1 MINTI
6 ELEKRW
12 LRYKTKIYRSLFFII
27 FFVLSIPYLSYYLF
41 QQYTLIIAKEK
52 IVKEKNIS
60 KVNRDDEQ
68 MNLKGE
74 LRPKVENKVENI
86 NDVVLTPSIPI
97 IDFNNEKQMDRV
109 SEKKKIEQNRV
120 EDKKNE
126 QEKAEK
132 SRVEKKQAYRQRIAK
147 LRALKR
153 KRASEKKLS
162 KRKLSEKKFSEK
174 RKLIKAKGSSALTS
188 RDLGVVNGM
197 DIDRKESKKIT
208 FHTTSNNYLSIM
220 KRKFEKNKNSRE
232 AILIAKVYYKA
243 GNYVESEK
251 WALIAN
257 NLDKNSEESWFL
269 FAKSKV
275 KLGKKREALKI
286 LISYHKKT
294 KSLQAKEL
302 INKIQS
308 RSI

>member
-27 FFVLSIPYLSYYLF
+27 FFVLAIPYLSYYLF
-41 QQYTLIIAKEK
+41 QQYTLIIKKEK
-52 IVKEKNIS
+52 IVKEKNVS
-60 KVNRDDEQ
+60 KVERDDEQ
-68 MNLKGE
+68 LNVKGA
-74 LRPKVENKVENI
+74 LTPKVENI
-86 NDVVLTPSIPI
+86 NDVLLAPSIPI

-109 SEKKKIEQNRV
+109 AEKKKIEQNRV
-120 EDKKNE
+120 EEKKIE

-132 SRVEKKQAYRQRIAK
+132 SRLEKKQAYRQRIAK

-153 KRASEKKLS
+153 KRASEKKS
-162 KRKLSEKKFSEK
+162 SEK

-188 RDLGVVNGM
+188 SDLGVVNGR
-197 DIDRKESKKIT
+197 DIDRQESKKIT
-208 FHTTSNNYLSIM
+208 FHTTSNNYLQIM
-220 KRKFEKNKNSRE
+220 KRKFEQNKNPRE
-232 AILIAKVYYKA
+232 AILIAKAYYKA

-286 LISYHKKT
+286 LLSYHKKT
-294 KSLQAKEL
+294 KSPEAKEL
-302 INKIQS
+302 IDMIQL